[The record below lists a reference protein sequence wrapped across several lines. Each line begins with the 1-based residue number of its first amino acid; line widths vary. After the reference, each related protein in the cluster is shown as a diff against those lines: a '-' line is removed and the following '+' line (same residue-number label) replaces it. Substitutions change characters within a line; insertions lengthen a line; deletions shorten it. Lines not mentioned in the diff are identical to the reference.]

1 MLSQILFEKAIQ
13 TKAKRQQF
21 DILLTVS
28 SPVERFVLAGI
39 GLLVLIFVMWLTLG
53 NVSRTLSVDG
63 KLIQSGGYHTI
74 TAAEAGVL
82 REFLVEP
89 GSEVDAGKRIAVQS
103 VPEIERSLSAFS
115 RSVFEL
121 DSSGDFTLS
130 AQEYLDAS
138 ASYRRHL
145 EVQHTVRK
153 NIVSRRYGTLLSF
166 AVELNEEFEAG
177 DDIAYMQYKD
187 QKPPYAIVSLDTLV
201 IPRVEAGMPAWV
213 EISDGNGNT
222 SVVAAGI
229 LSMDTDINLPSWVAE
244 LHDISPDA
252 EYWISIELL
261 ETLDF
266 PIEDGMSCKVHINID
281 KQSIFG
287 LLSRSRQ

>member
-39 GLLVLIFVMWLTLG
+39 GLLVLILVMWLTLG

-74 TAAEAGVL
+74 TATEAGVL

-187 QKPPYAIVSLDTLV
+187 QRPPYAIVSLDTLV
-201 IPRVEAGMPAWV
+201 IPRVEAGMLARV
-213 EISDGNGNT
+213 EVIDGTGENF
-222 SVVAAGI
+222 VVEGEI
-229 LSMDTDINLPSWVAE
+229 ISMDTNIELPSWAAKQ
-244 LHDISPDA
+244 HGISTDA
-252 EYWISIELL
+252 EYWIRVRLQES
-261 ETLDF
+261 LDL
-266 PIEDGMSCKVHINID
+266 PIADGMSCKVHINID

-287 LLSRSRQ
+287 LFSRSPQ